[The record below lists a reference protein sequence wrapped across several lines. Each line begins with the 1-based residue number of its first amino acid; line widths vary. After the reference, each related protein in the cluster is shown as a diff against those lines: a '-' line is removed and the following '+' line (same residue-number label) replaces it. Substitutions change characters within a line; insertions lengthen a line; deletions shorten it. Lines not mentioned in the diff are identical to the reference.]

1 MPSPSSSSSATNVS
15 LTYTQNIDA
24 LLWGT
29 KWWGV
34 AGTGTILSYSFP
46 WASGGSATFS
56 GYNGGNYSSLNEQNA
71 TSHYALNT
79 MQQVAARAALQSWA
93 DVADINFQEVAD
105 TAANVGDIR
114 FAWTSAT
121 EMTSTGLSAWGW
133 AGYPNSYWP
142 SGGDVWIS
150 TPASGATDTDWS
162 VGSYNYDSLIHEI
175 GHALG
180 LKHPFEAETLVS
192 TLLPTLLDTRQYSVM
207 SYTDPPNDLFRTI
220 TYTATGFTSFNEH
233 VPCQTPMVLDIAA
246 IQYLYGANMT
256 YHTGDDVYSFDT
268 ATPFFKTI
276 WDAGGNDTI
285 SVSNFTE
292 NCRIDLTP
300 GNYSSIRILSA
311 PLQAGYYFTSA
322 GTAPTYDGTNN
333 LGIAYGAIIENAI
346 GGSGSDT
353 LTGNDADNTLEGGA
367 GNDTLYGGAGNDKL
381 DWDSARRGGT
391 DIFYGGTGDDEYV
404 LDNANDSVIEY
415 AGEGI
420 DAIYSDSYSLVNLP
434 NVENLTAFS
443 NSTGVSFTGN
453 SAINTLRGSAENDT
467 LDGGANFD
475 FLHGGLGND
484 TYIVDNASD
493 ITTETSTLTTEIDTV
508 KSSVSRTL
516 GANLENLTLTGT
528 AAINGTGNTLNNT
541 LTGNAAG
548 NILDGGAGIDTL
560 IGGLGNDTYI
570 VDNASDITTETSTL
584 TTEID
589 TVQSSVSYTLG
600 TNLEKL
606 TLTGTA
612 AINGTGNTLSNTLTG
627 NAANN
632 SLDGG
637 SGNDT
642 IYGGA
647 GNDTFD
653 WNASSRAGNDVFYG
667 GSGDDIYV
675 LDSVNDS
682 VVEYAGEGIDTIY
695 SDSYSLINLPN
706 VEDLIAFSDSTGVNF
721 TGNSASNWFRGA
733 SGNDT
738 IDGGAGN
745 DYMVYSGNRAS
756 HIITA
761 AASGYLITSASDG
774 ADTLTNVEYVVFSD
788 QTITLSTIDTT
799 APAVLTFSPADAA
812 TGVAVAGNI
821 IVTFSEA
828 IQRGTGS
835 IVLKNAAG
843 TTIETFDAATS
854 SLLSISGT
862 TLTINPTSSLAY
874 STSHFV
880 TFASGTV
887 KDLAGNAY
895 TGTTTYDF
903 TTMADPFIG
912 TTGSN
917 TLTGGA
923 GNDTLD
929 GGTGIDTASYTGNR
943 ANFIVTASGT
953 GFTVADT
960 TGANGTDTLSNVER
974 ISFADGSLGL
984 DISGTSGQMYR
995 LYKAAFNRIPDEV
1008 GLGWNIGLVDGG
1020 LTLAQMSAA
1029 FVASAEFSSTY
1040 GSLTNTQFLDQLYL
1054 NVLGRPADAVGAAWN
1069 LNLLDTNAVD
1079 RPGML
1084 AAYSES
1090 AENQAAVIGQIQDG
1104 IWFT

>member
-508 KSSVSRTL
+508 
-516 GANLENLTLTGT
+516 
-528 AAINGTGNTLNNT
+528 
-541 LTGNAAG
+541 
-548 NILDGGAGIDTL
+548 
-560 IGGLGNDTYI
+560 
-570 VDNASDITTETSTL
+570 
-584 TTEID
+584 
-589 TVQSSVSYTLG
+589 QSSVSYTLG

-974 ISFADGSLGL
+974 LSFADGSLGL